1 VSDAKR
7 LALVQQTEPGPREKA
22 RLKIKANRLADIV
35 QCNRC
40 GGREFIETKTG
51 VTYRDGKYL
60 GGTKAL
66 ICVSCLLT
74 GHRQT

>member
-1 VSDAKR
+1 VSKLR
-7 LALVQQTEPGPREKA
+7 LIPPIDPGPREKA
-22 RLKIKANRLADIV
+22 RLKIKANKHADLV

-60 GGTKAL
+60 GGTKAR
-66 ICVSCLLT
+66 ICVACLLT
-74 GHRQT
+74 GHRQTT